1 MILGTHPCR
10 SLGYAIA
17 IRSNIRRMGMEKI
30 WVVYSGVL
38 GYHIV
43 KARIP
48 NEAIQKLKK
57 KVNEEYKDD
66 LADFAK
72 FVAGLPQTMFTVTE
86 AKIIE

>member
-1 MILGTHPCR
+1 M
-10 SLGYAIA
+10 
-17 IRSNIRRMGMEKI
+17 RRMRMETKKI
-30 WVVYSGVL
+30 WVVYSAIL

-57 KVNEEYKDD
+57 KVYEEYKEN
-66 LADFAK
+66 LPDFAK
-72 FVAGLPQTMFTVTE
+72 FVARLPETMFTVTE